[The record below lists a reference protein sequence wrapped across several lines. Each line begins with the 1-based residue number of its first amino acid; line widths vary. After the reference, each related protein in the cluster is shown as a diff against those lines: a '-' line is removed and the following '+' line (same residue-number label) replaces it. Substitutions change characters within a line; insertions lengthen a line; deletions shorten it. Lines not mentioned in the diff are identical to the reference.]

1 MKVIKSFLT
10 LLVLAGLITVVP
22 QTNVFAQEGEN
33 AEEVADEEEAE
44 EVEIYSGVITAKS
57 CAEKAQETGE
67 FEILANCPPIEAAK
81 TGYVIYDVTEN
92 EFYVP
97 KLGEIYM
104 FELDEGF
111 GGSIDISGVIVG
123 KTKDGIPIID
133 PEEYEITPKPKPGF
147 FKGCL

>member
-1 MKVIKSFLT
+1 MKIVKSFLMI
-10 LLVLAGLITVVP
+10 LVLMGIVSLTPYQQVIA
-22 QTNVFAQEGEN
+22 
-33 AEEVADEEEAE
+33 AEEQQQTEDVADEEEE
-44 EVEIYSGVITAKS
+44 EIEIYSGVITAKS

-81 TGYVIYDVTEN
+81 SGYVIYDVTEN

-97 KLGEIYM
+97 KLGKIYL

-111 GGSIDISGVIVG
+111 GGSIDITGVIVG

>member
-1 MKVIKSFLT
+1 MKTIKSFLT
-10 LLVLAGLITVVP
+10 LLLLAGLLTVVP
-22 QTNVFAQEGEN
+22 QVQVLAQEDT
-33 AEEVADEEEAE
+33 AEEVADEDEAE

-67 FEILANCPPIEAAK
+67 FEILANCPPVEAAK
-81 TGYVIYDVTEN
+81 SGYVIYDVTEN

-97 KLGEIYM
+97 KLGKIYL

-111 GGSIDISGVIVG
+111 GGSIDVTGVIVG

>member
-1 MKVIKSFLT
+1 MKLIKSFLMM
-10 LLVLAGLITVVP
+10 LLLMGVISVTPP
-22 QTNVFAQEGEN
+22 QYVY
-33 AEEVADEEEAE
+33 AEEEQATEEAMEDEE

-81 TGYVIYDVTEN
+81 SGYVIYDVTEN

-97 KLGEIYM
+97 KLGKIYLY
-104 FELDEGF
+104 ELDEGF
-111 GGSIDISGVIVG
+111 GGSIDITGVIVG
-123 KTKDGIPIID
+123 KTKDGISIID

>member
-1 MKVIKSFLT
+1 MKTIKSFLT
-10 LLVLAGLITVVP
+10 LLLLAGLLTVVP
-22 QTNVFAQEGEN
+22 QVQVLAQEDT
-33 AEEVADEEEAE
+33 AEEVADEDEAE

-67 FEILANCPPIEAAK
+67 FEILANCPPVEAAK
-81 TGYVIYDVTEN
+81 SGYVIYDVTEN

-97 KLGEIYM
+97 KLGKIYL

-111 GGSIDISGVIVG
+111 GGSIDVTGVIVG
-123 KTKDGIPIID
+123 KTKDGIPILD

>member
-1 MKVIKSFLT
+1 MKVIRSFLT
-10 LLVLAGLITVVP
+10 LLLLLGLISVTPYSTSV
-22 QTNVFAQEGEN
+22 
-33 AEEVADEEEAE
+33 AEEDTEQVAEDEEEE
-44 EVEIYSGVITAKS
+44 IEIYSGVITAKS

-81 TGYVIYDVTEN
+81 SGYVIYDVTEN

-97 KLGEIYM
+97 KLGRIYL

-111 GGSIDISGVIVG
+111 GGSIDVTGIIVG
-123 KTKDGIPIID
+123 QTKDGIPIID